1 MDDDKARLNFQRDRF
16 AAALTALQDAVAS
29 DTGDKKSRDSIL
41 LSYVFTFEMS
51 WKALKA
57 ALAVLGETAPN
68 DAAGTFKAAFT
79 AGLVTDP
86 DLWMDLR
93 EARNEVSHAY
103 DLDKAIAIAA
113 LVTQRAVAAF
123 QGLMEGLRHVEA

>member
-1 MDDDKARLNFQRDRF
+1 MNDEKARLDFRPDRF
-16 AAALTALQDAVAS
+16 AAALMALQDAVAS

-41 LSYVFTFEMS
+41 LSFVFTFEMS
-51 WKALKA
+51 LKALKT

-68 DAAGTFKAAFT
+68 YAAGAFKAAFT

-113 LVTQRAVAAF
+113 LVSQRAVAAF
-123 QGLMEGLRHVEA
+123 QGLIEGLRHVEP